1 MPRTDDDF
9 EDDDRPRR
17 PRRRDDDLESD
28 RPRRPR
34 RDDRDDRPPPPPA
47 GKSKLPLILGLVAGV
62 LLLLCGGGA
71 YGIYYIITTL
81 KAKVTEAS
89 DTAKAKVTDA
99 NDRFNV
105 SNNLK
110 QIGMGM
116 QNYSV
121 GANGFPTNSFDVNG
135 KPLLSWRVHILPQLG
150 EQGLYNQ
157 FRLDEPWDSP
167 ANRVLLSRMPK
178 AYGTADEYLARVPMG
193 TKTYY
198 RGFSMP
204 GAVMEPKTG
213 NPLGKINF
221 PGQPAPKP
229 RGPNVV
235 DIKDGLSNTFM
246 VVEAGEAV
254 EWTKPDDLSWAVG
267 QPVPAFGGARTKSD
281 VFIALYGDGSVR
293 AVKKT
298 IDPNQLK
305 GVVTYAGN
313 EIVILD

>member
-17 PRRRDDDLESD
+17 PRRRDDEFEDD

-34 RDDRDDRPPPPPA
+34 RVDRDDLPPPPPA
-47 GKSKLPLILGLVAGV
+47 GKSKLPLILGIIAGV

-71 YGIYYIITTL
+71 YGIYYIITTI
-81 KAKVTEAS
+81 KAKG
-89 DTAKAKVTDA
+89 TDA
-99 NDRFNV
+99 SDRFNV

-110 QIGMGM
+110 QIGTGM
-116 QNYSV
+116 LNYSV
-121 GANGFPTNSFDVNG
+121 GANGFPTNSYDAAG
-135 KPLLSWRVHILPQLG
+135 KPLLSWRVHILPQMG
-150 EQGLYNQ
+150 EQALYNQ

-167 ANRVLLSRMPK
+167 ANRALLSRMPK
-178 AYGTADEYLARVPMG
+178 VYGTADESLARVPLG

-204 GAVMEPKTG
+204 GAVMEPKPG
-213 NPLGKINF
+213 NPPGQINF
-221 PGQPAPKP
+221 PGLPAPKP
-229 RGPNVV
+229 RGPNFV
-235 DIKDGLSNTFM
+235 DIKDGSSNTFL

-254 EWTKPDDLSWAVG
+254 EWTKPDDLAWTPG
-267 QPVPAFGGARTKSD
+267 QPVPAFGGIRTKSD
-281 VFIALYGDGSVR
+281 VFLALYADGSVKP
-293 AVKKT
+293 VKKS

-313 EIVILD
+313 EIVNLD